1 MKPVLELLTASALSL
16 GLVIGG
22 VVVASAALS
31 PEEEQPHKFTGLDIR
46 DLWTS
51 TPVQLD
57 RSAQNLE
64 RLPPRY
70 PSTVVMTGTAEPVR
84 QTASDTAI
92 DDPSTRASQTDLG
105 STASISDEGSSVV
118 SEALAPQ
125 QLAWC
130 SERYRSY
137 DPSDNSYQPFGGGPR
152 RQCQLASF

>member
-1 MKPVLELLTASALSL
+1 MKPVLELLAASALSM

-22 VVVASAALS
+22 VVLASAALS
-31 PEEEQPHKFTGLDIR
+31 PEDEQPHEFTGLDIR

-51 TPVQLD
+51 KPVQID

-70 PSTVVMTGTAEPVR
+70 PSTVVMSGASEPVR

-92 DDPSTRASQTDLG
+92 EDPRTRTSHIDQ
-105 STASISDEGSSVV
+105 ASIQSIDGDGSSVV
-118 SEALAPQ
+118 SEALDPQ
-125 QLAWC
+125 HLAKC

-137 DPSDNSYQPFGGGPR
+137 DPSDDSYQPFGGGPR

>member
-1 MKPVLELLTASALSL
+1 MKPVLELLAASALSL

-22 VVVASAALS
+22 VVVASAMLS
-31 PEEEQPHKFTGLDIR
+31 HEKEQPHEFTGLDIR

-51 TPVQLD
+51 KPVQID

-70 PSTVVMTGTAEPVR
+70 ANTVVMTGAAEPVR

-92 DDPSTRASQTDLG
+92 EDPSARASQTVLG
-105 STASISDEGSSVV
+105 STASISDEGSSFV
-118 SEALAPQ
+118 SEALAPL
-125 QLAWC
+125 QLGWC

>member
-1 MKPVLELLTASALSL
+1 MKPVLELLAASALSM

-22 VVVASAALS
+22 VVVASAMLS
-31 PEEEQPHKFTGLDIR
+31 PEKEQPHKFTGLDIR

-51 TPVQLD
+51 RPVQID

-70 PSTVVMTGTAEPVR
+70 PSTVVMSGASEPVR

-92 DDPSTRASQTDLG
+92 EDPSAGTSYTDHA
-105 STASISDEGSSVV
+105 STASIDSEGSSFV
-118 SEALAPQ
+118 SEALDPQ
-125 QLAWC
+125 QLARC